1 MAEAA
6 WEPNKSFPIPRVEI
20 FGGAVLIFAFTSN
33 SFAKEG
39 KTSGASDLN
48 KFSLKLIESADGDGS
63 GGGLLLS
70 KKSSILGKLGD
81 GFHFFQI
88 FFFFEKYLTLKLFR
102 FGNYLTLKL
111 SRSWY
116 YLTLKL
122 TDSKIIQIL
131 TLSDLET
138 I

>member
-6 WEPNKSFPIPRVEI
+6 WEPSKSFPIPWVEI

-48 KFSLKLIESADGDGS
+48 KFSHKLIEGTDGGGS

-70 KKSSILGKLGD
+70 KKSSILGKLGG
-81 GFHFFQI
+81 GFL
-88 FFFFEKYLTLKLFR
+88 FFFLKIIWLR
-102 FGNYLTLKL
+102 NYL
-111 SRSWY
+111 
-116 YLTLKL
+116 
-122 TDSKIIQIL
+122 
-131 TLSDLET
+131 DLE
-138 I
+138 IIWLWNYLDPGIICL